1 MKQRSTGLSQR
12 YVTALRKH
20 LKAGSRASLRPALGL
35 GRRAVGLG
43 LEMLE
48 LARIHEKAVTTLE
61 LSRLKNGFLKRAE
74 IFFIEAITPI
84 VETHRTARQSK
95 IQLTRLKET
104 LGRRTEELAGTNHQL
119 QQEVVR
125 QKAMKDAAG
134 ASRECH
140 KQCLEESLELEKH
153 LRQLTH
159 RVLAA
164 QEDERRKI
172 SHELQDEIAQTL
184 LGINVRLL
192 SLKQKARN
200 NTKGLKNEITS
211 TQRLVIKSARSVRR
225 FADELDTHQ
234 PASNNRSITTALKR
248 CGGGFPA
255 SVVASAIRKTKFKP
269 ERRRKKPANAARS
282 PRGIERRKQGLGFP
296 LLIPRGETTPVPPA
310 NGSFPVI
317 AMAASVGGLKALSV
331 ILGDLPADFPAAI
344 AIVMHL
350 SPEHKSI
357 LAEILNR
364 RTHLAVKQAHTGDIL
379 CPASVF
385 IAPPN
390 HHLFVA
396 KGGGLRLSSSNAE
409 KVHHARPSAE
419 PLFASVADI
428 YQKNAIAVVLTGGDG
443 DGSFGVRIIK
453 EQGGKVIAQ
462 DRPTSQDFSMPETSI
477 KTGDVDFVLPLNEIA
492 PKLIEL
498 VSAGKESAN
507 GQPSAR
513 RSMNKPALKN
523 V

>member
-1 MKQRSTGLSQR
+1 MKQNLTGLSQR
-12 YVTALRKH
+12 YATALRKH
-20 LKAGSRASLRPALGL
+20 LKQGPRASLQPALGL
-35 GRRAVGLG
+35 GRQAVALG
-43 LEMLE
+43 LE
-48 LARIHEKAVTTLE
+48 TLE
-61 LSRLKNGFLKRAE
+61 LSRIHERAINTLEFSKSRNGFIKRAE
-74 IFFIEAITPI
+74 IFFIEAIIPI
-84 VETHRTARQSK
+84 VETHRAARQGK
-95 IQLTRLKET
+95 IQLKSLNET
-104 LGRRTEELAGTNHQL
+104 LLQRTVELASTNRQLKHGVTRRKAMEDALEKSGKHHDKCLAESLQL
-119 QQEVVR
+119 QKR
-125 QKAMKDAAG
+125 
-134 ASRECH
+134 
-140 KQCLEESLELEKH
+140 

-159 RVLAA
+159 RVLSA

-172 SHELQDEIAQTL
+172 SRELQDEIGQTL

-200 NTKGLKNEITS
+200 NTKGFKKEITS
-211 TQRLVIKSARSVRR
+211 TQRLVASSAKSVRR

-234 PASNNRSITTALKR
+234 PASNNRSITTALRR
-248 CGGGFPA
+248 CGGEFPA
-255 SVVASAIRKTKFKP
+255 SVVANVIRKTKFKQ
-269 ERRRKKPANAARS
+269 ERRQKRPANAAR
-282 PRGIERRKQGLGFP
+282 
-296 LLIPRGETTPVPPA
+296 ETTLVPPA

-331 ILGDLPADFPAAI
+331 ILSGLPADFPAAI

-379 CPASVF
+379 CRAKVF

-390 HHLFVA
+390 HHLFVV
-396 KGGGLRLSSSNAE
+396 KGGRLRLSTSDSE

-419 PLFASVADI
+419 PLFASVAHV
-428 YQKNAIAVVLTGGDG
+428 YKKNAIAVVLTGGDG
-443 DGSFGVRIIK
+443 DGSFGVQIIK

-477 KTGDVDFVLPLNEIA
+477 KTGDVDFILPLNEIA
-492 PKLIEL
+492 PKLIQL

-507 GQPSAR
+507 GPPAAR
-513 RSMNKPALKN
+513 RRMNKLALQN

>member
-1 MKQRSTGLSQR
+1 MKQKLNALSQR
-12 YVTALRKH
+12 YVTALRRH
-20 LKAGSRASLRPALGL
+20 LKAGPRASLQPALVL

-43 LEMLE
+43 LETLE
-48 LARIHEKAVTTLE
+48 LARIHENAIVTLE
-61 LSRLKNGFLKRAE
+61 AASGKDGIAKRAE
-74 IFFIEAITPI
+74 IFFTEAIIPI
-84 VETHRTARQSK
+84 VETHRAARQSK
-95 IQLTRLKET
+95 IQLNRLNGT
-104 LGRRTEELAGTNHQL
+104 LGRRTAELAVIHRQL
-119 QQEVVR
+119 QRGVVWR
-125 QKAMKDAAG
+125 KAMEDAG
-134 ASRECH
+134 EKKGKRH
-140 KQCLEESLELEKH
+140 NKCLAESLQLQKR

-159 RVLAA
+159 RVLSA

-200 NTKGLKNEITS
+200 NTKGFKKEITS
-211 TQRLVIKSARSVRR
+211 TQRLVANSAKSVRR
-225 FADELDTHQ
+225 FADELDAHQ
-234 PASNNRSITTALKR
+234 PASNNRSITTALRR
-248 CGGGFPA
+248 CDSEFPA
-255 SVVASAIRKTKFKP
+255 SVVANVIRKTKSSTV
-269 ERRRKKPANAARS
+269 AR
-282 PRGIERRKQGLGFP
+282 
-296 LLIPRGETTPVPPA
+296 ETTLVLPA

-331 ILGDLPADFPAAI
+331 ILGGLPADFPAAI

-364 RTHLAVKQAHTGDIL
+364 RTRLAVKQAHTGDIL
-379 CPASVF
+379 CRSKVF

-390 HHLFVA
+390 HHLFVV
-396 KGGGLRLSSSNAE
+396 KGGRLRLSTSGSE

-419 PLFASVADI
+419 PLFASVAHV
-428 YQKNAIAVVLTGGDG
+428 YKKNAIAVVLTGGDG
-443 DGSFGVRIIK
+443 DGSFGVQIIK

-477 KTGDVDFVLPLNEIA
+477 KTGDVDFILPLNEIA

-507 GQPSAR
+507 GRPAAR
-513 RSMNKPALKN
+513 RGMNKPALQN